1 MSRKYAL
8 YGAGLMF
15 LMALALVFVQAFS
28 WPWDTG
34 KKIEKMEMAYKSG
47 PISPEYYEE
56 SVVVFSPDYDT
67 RTLSLTY
74 LVDKPFKAEKDPL
87 DFFEGEGVI
96 GGEYFDKF
104 LEVGR
109 IFGEKMVETG
119 EQCLGGFEYFITVSY
134 KGEDDVSK
142 SVYGCD
148 DEASFLNSFYEGVEL
163 LLTQNVY

>member
-1 MSRKYAL
+1 MRRKYAL
-8 YGAGLMF
+8 YAAGLMF
-15 LMALALVFVQAFS
+15 LMAVALVFVQAFS

-34 KKIEKMEMAYKSG
+34 KNIEKMEMSYKSG
-47 PISPEYYEE
+47 PVSPEYYEE
-56 SVVVFSPDYDT
+56 SVIVFSPDYAT

-74 LVDKPFKAEKDPL
+74 LVDKPFKAEKNSL
-87 DFFEGEGVI
+87 DFFEGEGVV

-109 IFGEKMVETG
+109 IVGENLEEMELP
-119 EQCLGGFEYFITVSY
+119 CLGGFEYFITVSY

-142 SVYGCD
+142 SFYGCD
-148 DEASFLNSFYEGVEL
+148 DESSFLNSFYEGVEL